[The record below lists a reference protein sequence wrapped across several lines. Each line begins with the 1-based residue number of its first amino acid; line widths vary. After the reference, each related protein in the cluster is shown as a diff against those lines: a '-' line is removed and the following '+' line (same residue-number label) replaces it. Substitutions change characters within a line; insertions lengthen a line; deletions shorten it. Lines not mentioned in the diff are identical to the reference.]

1 MPEAL
6 PSEPDA
12 VSSLRPWVDRDRPF
26 WVHTP
31 RSAEDW
37 EELAAA
43 YTKDKERRPLNQ
55 VFDVVRAS
63 GCRTVVV
70 ENRYVDV
77 DYRSEYTAFWSL
89 KFDNQS
95 PFARRFHFF
104 AADLEEETLHV
115 LTDEQSESY
124 LGYSVI
130 RPVPHGRV
138 GRTVLKPPPKLEKAT
153 LALIDDHVS
162 FFGNPLEVRGVPFCE
177 QDKEF
182 LRCAHAAAWIC
193 HYTAARRGNVGRRS
207 TAEIVELSPTALSPE
222 RALPSQGLNHNQLQV
237 VFGAL
242 AQPAILYGLSTLPQV
257 VGVEDPV
264 SPDEEDTAE
273 ETPAGWWDHRMISII
288 CRYLNSGFPV
298 LIGAGEHAFVLVG
311 WQRDDEG
318 TVQFIACDDGIGP
331 YEVITSPFEH
341 RLTPWDSIMI
351 PLPPKVYLSA
361 ESAETRAHEVFRS
374 FAEQAEQLHDFKND
388 LLEGSIVLRTMLRT
402 GARYKHEVA
411 AVTRSPETLQAL
423 RHARLPH
430 WVWIVEAHRPEL
442 CEKEEPCVVAAAVL
456 DSTAFDEKPPLDILA
471 VLGMVFVYPP
481 DDAEEVAIPGSP
493 TPWESLLKVHGRR
506 TRVT

>member
-1 MPEAL
+1 M
-6 PSEPDA
+6 
-12 VSSLRPWVDRDRPF
+12 RPWVDPDRSC
-26 WVHTP
+26 WVLKP
-31 RSAEDW
+31 SSDADW
-37 EELAAA
+37 RALAGE
-43 YTKDKERRPLNQ
+43 YTDGERRPLHQ
-55 VFDVVRAS
+55 VLDVVRAG

-70 ENRYVDV
+70 ENRYVDI

-104 AADLEEETLHV
+104 AAELEEETLHE
-115 LTDEQSESY
+115 LTDEQKDSY

-138 GRTVLKPPPKLEKAT
+138 GRTVLAPPPELARAT
-153 LALIDDHVS
+153 LTRIEDRVS
-162 FFGNPLEVRGVPFCE
+162 FFGNPLVVDGVPFSE
-177 QDKEF
+177 QDSEF

-193 HYTAARRGNVGRRS
+193 HYVAARRGNVGRRS

-242 AQPAILYGLSTLPQV
+242 DQPAILYGMSNLPRV

-264 SPDEEDTAE
+264 SPDPEGVAE
-273 ETPAGWWDHRMISII
+273 QTPNGWWDVRMISII

-298 LIGAGEHAFVLVG
+298 LIGAQDHAFVLVG
-311 WQRDDEG
+311 WQRDDEDQ
-318 TVQFIACDDGIGP
+318 VQFIACDDRIGP
-331 YEVITSPFEH
+331 YEVIPSPFDH
-341 RLTPWDSIMI
+341 YMTPWDSIMI

-361 ESAETRAHEVFRS
+361 EAAEGRAHEVFRS
-374 FAEQAEQLHDFKND
+374 FVEQLEELQDIEKGLTD
-388 LLEGSIVLRTMLRT
+388 GSIVLRTMLRT

-411 AVTRSPETLQAL
+411 ELTRSTETLQAL

-430 WVWIVEAHRPEL
+430 WVWIVEAHRPDL
-442 CEKEEPCVVAAAVL
+442 CAENGACVAAAAVF
-456 DSTAFDEKPPLDILA
+456 DSTAFDVEPPLDILA
-471 VLGMVFVYPP
+471 LPGMVIVYPP
-481 DDAEEVAIPGSP
+481 DEAAEVKVDGGV
-493 TPWESLLKVHGRR
+493 TPWGSMLKVH
-506 TRVT
+506 